1 MKKYIQPN
9 IKVQH
14 LEVEELMAAS
24 DPSLNNQHSGSDQLA
39 KPFFDEETD
48 DETATT
54 IPSVWDEED

>member
-39 KPFFDEETD
+39 KPFFD